1 MGDSAFFRNYKSKQ
15 TCLGRLRRIAGRRS
29 ASGLS
34 VFLPAVCAFAAMPTI
49 VVAQFAVIVSANRA
63 NLAGNRRLF
72 NRAITIVGIAIIV
85 VVNIGAVGLS
95 SRHGCS
101 SPANKSQ

>member
-1 MGDSAFFRNYKSKQ
+1 M
-15 TCLGRLRRIAGRRS
+15 
-29 ASGLS
+29 
-34 VFLPAVCAFAAMPTI
+34 CAFAAMPTI